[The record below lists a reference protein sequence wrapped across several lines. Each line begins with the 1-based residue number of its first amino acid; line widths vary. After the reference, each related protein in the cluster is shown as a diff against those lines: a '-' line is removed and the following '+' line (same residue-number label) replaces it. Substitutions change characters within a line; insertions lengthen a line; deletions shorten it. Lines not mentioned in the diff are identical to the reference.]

1 MNFKSRLEFSNISSA
16 LVSIQSNAVV
26 KSFLFILEI
35 VLKKITEACFK
46 RRATVVLSLLD
57 CSSTGS
63 VKQCIKMYAS

>member
-35 VLKKITEACFK
+35 VLKK
-46 RRATVVLSLLD
+46 D
-57 CSSTGS
+57 
-63 VKQCIKMYAS
+63 Y